1 MPASQDRSLRPI
13 DPFDPAQG
21 VVVKA
26 PEQAGPGYWAGAPAV
41 LYEPRTRRFL
51 MTYRERRPRGVAPER
66 GWRCALAESTDGVHF
81 ADVWEVRKEEL
92 ATPSMERFCL
102 VPEHR
107 EGHRQYSLY
116 ISYVDPSD
124 NRWRIDALGA
134 GDPADFDIGS
144 ARQVLTADRTGTEG
158 VKDPCVL
165 RTGPVTYLFASFA
178 AARPFGPGER
188 ERAHGT
194 GDIYNTGIT
203 THPTG
208 TAVSLDGAHFSWRGA
223 ALEVGGGW
231 DRYQARLTCVLPLG
245 PGYLG
250 FYDGSASAK
259 ENYEERCGVA
269 VSPDLRQ
276 WERLSP
282 DRPWISGPHASGSA
296 RYFDAV
302 AVDDEW
308 WIYYELTRPDG
319 AHDLRLYRAPL
330 G

>member
-13 DPFDPAQG
+13 HPFDPAQG

-26 PEQAGPGYWAGAPAV
+26 PGQPGPGYWAGAPAV
-41 LYEPRTRRFL
+41 LYEPRRQRFL
-51 MTYRERRPRGVAPER
+51 MTYRERRPRGAAPER
-66 GWRCALAESTDGVHF
+66 GWRCALAESTDGVQF
-81 ADVWEVRKEEL
+81 TDLWEVRKEEL

-102 VPEHR
+102 MPEPGGR
-107 EGHRQYSLY
+107 YRLY

-124 NRWRIDALGA
+124 NRWRIDALDA
-134 GDPADFDIGS
+134 GNPAGFDIAS
-144 ARQVLTADRTGTEG
+144 ARPVLTASRTGTEG

-165 RTGPVTYLFASFA
+165 RIGPVTYLFASFA

-188 ERAHGT
+188 DRAHST
-194 GDIYNTGIT
+194 ADIYTTGLT

-208 TAVSLDGAHFSWRGA
+208 LAISLDGAAFSWRGA
-223 ALEVGGGW
+223 TLDVGGGW
-231 DRYQARLTCVLPLG
+231 DRYQARLTCVLPSG

-269 VSPDLRQ
+269 ASPDLRQ
-276 WERLSP
+276 WERLTR

-302 AVDDEW
+302 AIGEEW

-319 AHDLRLYRAPL
+319 AHDLRLYRTPI